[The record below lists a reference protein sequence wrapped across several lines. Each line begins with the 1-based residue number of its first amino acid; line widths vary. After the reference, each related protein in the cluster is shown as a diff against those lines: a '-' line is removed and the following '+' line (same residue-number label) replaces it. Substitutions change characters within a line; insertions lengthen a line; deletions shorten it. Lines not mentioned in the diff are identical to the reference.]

1 MLKDNASLFAS
12 IVTIFGVILIF
23 LQLQLTNQQLKEL
36 KANAQIDIELI
47 LATSTISVGPTKSEP
62 FSFFVTAHNS
72 GSFTPSLW
80 RASLLFCSG
89 VEVVEADNKWR
100 NGDGPWYFLESQK
113 PLIPHLM
120 IHATAI
126 DAVGAFR
133 ISLPTKDNANLD
145 RIIPITIVYASGER
159 SESTAKLVSLSKAGL
174 IYENF
179 ETQDGRI
186 ISDLRGCWDVRE

>member
-1 MLKDNASLFAS
+1 MLKDNASLLAS
-12 IVTIFGVILIF
+12 IVTIFGVILIV

-89 VEVVEADNKWR
+89 VEIVEADNKWR
-100 NGDGPWYFLESQK
+100 WPLVFLG
-113 PLIPHLM
+113 I
-120 IHATAI
+120 
-126 DAVGAFR
+126 
-133 ISLPTKDNANLD
+133 
-145 RIIPITIVYASGER
+145 
-159 SESTAKLVSLSKAGL
+159 SKATHPS
-174 IYENF
+174 F
-179 ETQDGRI
+179 DDTCDRHRCGR
-186 ISDLRGCWDVRE
+186 CV

>member
-1 MLKDNASLFAS
+1 
-12 IVTIFGVILIF
+12 
-23 LQLQLTNQQLKEL
+23 
-36 KANAQIDIELI
+36 
-47 LATSTISVGPTKSEP
+47 
-62 FSFFVTAHNS
+62 
-72 GSFTPSLW
+72 
-80 RASLLFCSG
+80 
-89 VEVVEADNKWR
+89 
-100 NGDGPWYFLESQK
+100 
-113 PLIPHLM
+113 M

-133 ISLPTKDNANLD
+133 ISLLTKDNTNLN

-159 SESTAKLVSLSKAGL
+159 SKSTAKLVSLSKAGL